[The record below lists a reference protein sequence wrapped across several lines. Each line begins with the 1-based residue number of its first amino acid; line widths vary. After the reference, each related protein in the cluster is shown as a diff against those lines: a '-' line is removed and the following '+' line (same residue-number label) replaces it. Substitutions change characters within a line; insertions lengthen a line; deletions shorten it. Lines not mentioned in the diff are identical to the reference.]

1 MEEREILKI
10 KVLVAQFSE
19 HLTMENYSPCTIWD
33 YEKGLKDFLRYLQ
46 TEDVPELA
54 AVTGETLYRYQLHV
68 YQETYKG
75 KRLSLLTQRGRLVA
89 VRSFFRYLLRRGR
102 VLSDPASGLELPK
115 QKKGL
120 PRGIMTAREIN
131 KILAQPDLDT
141 PLGLRDR
148 AMLETFYSTGMRTAE
163 LQNLTVHDAD
173 LGQGELRIEEGKGRR
188 GRVVPLGEVA
198 AHYVGEYL
206 ERGRPALGGALPEAG
221 GRLFISRYG
230 KKLESGA
237 AVNLRIRAYLRQAGI
252 VKHVTAHGFRHT
264 CATHMLRGGASL
276 RHIQA
281 LLGHRSLETTQ
292 LYTRVELGDLKREH
306 RRTHP
311 REQIRGT

>member
-1 MEEREILKI
+1 MDEREILRVKH
-10 KVLVAQFSE
+10 LTAQWLE
-19 HLTMENYSPCTIWD
+19 HLEMENYSPCTIRD
-33 YEKGLKDFLRYLQ
+33 YAKVLRDFSRYLQ
-46 TEDVPELA
+46 TEDVGELA
-54 AVTGETLYRYQLHV
+54 SVTGETMYRYQLHV

-75 KRLSLLTQRGRLVA
+75 KRLSLETQRGRLVA

-102 VLSDPASGLELPK
+102 VLSDPSSGLELPR

-120 PRGIMTAREIN
+120 PRGIMTAREVN

-141 PLGLRDR
+141 PMGLRDR
-148 AMLETFYSTGMRTAE
+148 AMLETFYSTGARTSE

-173 LGQGELRIEEGKGRR
+173 LGRGELRIEEGKGRR

-198 AHYVGEYL
+198 AHYVGRYL
-206 ERGRPALGGALPEAG
+206 ERGRPTLAG
-221 GRLFISRYG
+221 VRPDAEGWLFLSRYG
-230 KKLESGA
+230 EKLESGG
-237 AVNLRIRAYLRQAGI
+237 VNLRIRAYLRQAGI
-252 VKHVTAHGFRHT
+252 VKRVTAHGFRHT
-264 CATHMLRGGASL
+264 CATHMLRGGAGI

-292 LYTRVELGDLKREH
+292 RYTRVEMGDLKREH

-311 REQIRGT
+311 REQGRGA